1 VKIYKTKKM
10 FEFEFFFLQKKE
22 TNPSLHE
29 KGKIKMFEFGFCFY
43 ERLHDVCA
51 FPCTWLSKHI

>member
-10 FEFEFFFLQKKE
+10 FEFGFFFLQKKE

-29 KGKIKMFEFGFCFY
+29 KGKIKKFEFDFCFY
-43 ERLHDVCA
+43 ERPHDVCA